1 MPDLKIKIDLSGKSR
16 EKISDIF
23 LKWSI
28 NVGKIIIIGTEL
40 LALGAFSYRFYIDRK
55 IIDLHDEISKE
66 EILVKSQE
74 KNEKQYR
81 ELQEKLAS
89 IKTITDETK
98 TKISILQSILDGK
111 KNTYFITKNLSINQ
125 DTIVIEG
132 TAFSIFSIN
141 NFIEEVKKDPM
152 VIAINLDEIESISE
166 GVNFKLNIELKGD
179 LSDT

>member
-23 LKWSI
+23 LKWAV

-66 EILVKSQE
+66 EILIKSQGE
-74 KNEKQYR
+74 NEKQYR
-81 ELQEKLAS
+81 VLQEKLAS
-89 IKTITDETK
+89 IKTITDGTK
-98 TKISILQSILDGK
+98 TKVSILQSILSGK
-111 KNTYFITKNLSINQ
+111 KNTYFTTKNLSINQ
-125 DTIVIEG
+125 NTIVVEG

-152 VIAINLDEIESISE
+152 VVAINLDEIESVAE

-179 LSDT
+179 SSGT